1 MLEAPKT
8 HSYNIEALNNQIK
21 LHLLSTTTRTWLTH
35 LEKPRPHFLKAYQK
49 NSPPY

>member
-8 HSYNIEALNNQIK
+8 HSYNFFFFYDKSHSYNIEALNNQIK

-35 LEKPRPHFLKAYQK
+35 LSLL
-49 NSPPY
+49 ST